1 MFALVDCNNFYA
13 SCERLFQ
20 PSLKDQPIVVLSNN
34 DGCVIARSNEAK
46 KYVPMGAVAY
56 KYKNIFKQ
64 NKVQVFSSNFALYG
78 DLSNR
83 VMNNLSEFTPDI
95 EIYSIDEAFLKFD
108 GFDTNKLQKY
118 GVTIK
123 NTVHQNVGIPVS
135 IGFAP
140 TKALCKVANRI
151 AKKFPLKTNGS
162 YVIDTDEK
170 RIKALKWLAIEDVWG
185 IGRKISS
192 KLRAIGVDT
201 AFEFTQLHDGY
212 VRRHFSVVG
221 IRLKHELEG
230 KPRLDLD
237 ELTSKKSIAT
247 TRSFKKDITDIN
259 ELRERISSYAVLCA
273 EKLRQQ
279 KSDCNLI
286 TVFILTNRF
295 DKNKPQYYKSIT
307 ITLPYASSSSIT
319 LSKYATKALL
329 AIYKKGY
336 HFKKGGVIINGL
348 TAQSSKQVNLFANEN
363 PKHLNLMK
371 AIDTINGNLGTS
383 KVKLGSQDL
392 GRTWKMRQERLS
404 QRYTTNWNE
413 ILEVE

>member
-20 PSLKDQPIVVLSNN
+20 PSLKEKPIVVLSNN
-34 DGCVIARSNEAK
+34 DGCVIARSNEVK

-56 KYKNIFKQ
+56 KYKSVFREN
-64 NKVQVFSSNFALYG
+64 NVQVFSSNFALYG

-83 VMNNLSEFTPDI
+83 VMNNLRTFTPAI
-95 EIYSIDEAFLKFD
+95 EIYSIDEAFLKFE
-108 GFDTNKLQKY
+108 GFEAYNFQEY

-123 NTVHQNVGIPVS
+123 DTVNKNVGIPVS

-151 AKKFPLKTNGS
+151 AKKFPIKTNGS
-162 YVIDTDEK
+162 YVIDTEEK
-170 RIKALKWLAIEDVWG
+170 RIKALKWLAIDDVWG
-185 IGRKISS
+185 IGRKIAT
-192 KLRAIGVDT
+192 KLKGIGVHT
-201 AFEFTQLHDGY
+201 AFDFTQLHDEY
-212 VRRHFSVVG
+212 VRCNFSVVG
-221 IRLKHELEG
+221 LRLKHELEG
-230 KPRLDLD
+230 MPRLDL
-237 ELTSKKSIAT
+237 EEVANKKSIAT

-259 ELRERISSYAVLCA
+259 ELRERISTYAVLCA
-273 EKLRQQ
+273 EKLRAQ
-279 KSDCNLI
+279 KSDCNLL

-295 DKNKPQYYKSIT
+295 DKSKPQYYKSIT

-319 LSKYATKALL
+319 LSKYATQALL

-348 TAQSSKQVNLFANEN
+348 TSQNSKQVNLFANEN
-363 PKHLNLMK
+363 PKHRNLMK
-371 AIDTINGNLGTS
+371 AIDTINNNLGVS
-383 KVKLGSQDL
+383 KIKLGSQDL

-404 QRYTTNWNE
+404 KRYTTNWNE
-413 ILEVE
+413 LLEVE

>member
-20 PSLKDQPIVVLSNN
+20 PSLKGKPIVVLSNN
-34 DGCVIARSNEAK
+34 DGCVIARSNEVK

-56 KYKNIFKQ
+56 KYKTIFKQ
-64 NKVQVFSSNFALYG
+64 NNVQVFSSNFALYG

-83 VMNNLSEFTPDI
+83 VMNNLRMFTPDI
-95 EIYSIDEAFLKFD
+95 EIYSIDEAFLKFE
-108 GFDTNKLQKY
+108 GFEAYNLQQY

-123 NTVHQNVGIPVS
+123 DTVNKNVGIPVS

-151 AKKFPLKTNGS
+151 AKKFPVKTNGS
-162 YVIDTDEK
+162 YVIDTEEK
-170 RIKALKWLAIEDVWG
+170 RIKALKWLAIDDVWG
-185 IGRKISS
+185 IGRKIAT
-192 KLRAIGVDT
+192 KLKAIGVHT

-221 IRLKHELEG
+221 LRLKHELEG
-230 KPRLDLD
+230 KPRLDI
-237 ELTSKKSIAT
+237 EEVASKKSIAT

-259 ELRERISSYAVLCA
+259 ELRERISTYAVLCA
-273 EKLRQQ
+273 EKLRAQ

-295 DKNKPQYYKSIT
+295 DKSKPQYYKSIT

-319 LSKYATKALL
+319 LSKYATQALL

-348 TAQSSKQVNLFANEN
+348 TSQNSKQVNLFANEN

-371 AIDTINGNLGTS
+371 AIDTINSNLGVS
-383 KVKLGSQDL
+383 KIKLGSQDL

-404 QRYTTNWNE
+404 KRYTTNWNE
-413 ILEVE
+413 LLEVE